1 MTTNNAT
8 DIGSDTTPDATI
20 PLARAIQD
28 LRSELLKAMTEGE
41 GKKLRF
47 KLDPVEL
54 ELSLGM
60 TYTGG
65 ANAGVKFW
73 VLELGAKGEAERAAT
88 HKLKLKLTP
97 VGKNGDVMISDED

>member
-1 MTTNNAT
+1 MSDNNAPEA
-8 DIGSDTTPDATI
+8 GI

-28 LRSELLKAMTEGE
+28 LRAELLAALSE
-41 GKKLRF
+41 GKGQALRF

-60 TYTGG
+60 TYKGG
-65 ANAGVKFW
+65 GGVGVKFW
-73 VLELGAKGEAERAAT
+73 VLDISAKGDAERATT

-97 VGKNGDVMISDED
+97 VDKNGDQFMIRDTVGAMPG